1 VVVKEIEK
9 GLTFDDVLL
18 VPQKFSLHSRKEVST
33 ETFFTKKI
41 RLNIPIV
48 SSAMDT
54 VTESEMAITMARHGG
69 IGVIHRFMSIE
80 RQVQEVQRVKRAENI
95 IIEKPYVLPLKSTV
109 GKAKE
114 LMENYGVGGLL
125 VVDEEG
131 KLKGLVT
138 KRDILFE
145 EDYEKPITEV
155 MTPKERL
162 VVSTRKITLEEA
174 KEIFKKYKVE
184 KLPLVDEEDKV
195 VGLVTAK
202 DIMIKSMYPN
212 AARDQKGRLLVAA
225 AIGIKEGYLDRAKA
239 LLDAGADAL
248 VIDVAHGHTDEVIRA
263 VRKLKETF
271 GDIQLV
277 AGNVATPDG
286 FEDLASAGADAVKV
300 GIGPGAVCTTRIVT
314 GVGVPQLTA
323 ILNCAEKS
331 IEMDVPMIAD
341 GGIRNSGDLVKAI
354 AAGASTV
361 MIGSLLA
368 GTDESPGATISR
380 GGRKYK
386 VYRGMASFYAMLARD
401 LKEGKQID
409 FDLDAIVDYAYTSEG
424 VEAYVPYR
432 GSASELLRQLV
443 SALRAGMSYCGAR
456 NIREL
461 WSNAKFISLSE
472 AGIKE
477 SYPHDV
483 EVIE

>member
-1 VVVKEIEK
+1 VVIKEIEK

-18 VPQKFSLHSRKEVST
+18 VPQKFSLRSRKEVST

-41 RLNIPIV
+41 WLNIPIV

-69 IGVIHRFMSIE
+69 IGVIHRFMPIE
-80 RQVQEVQRVKRAENI
+80 RQTQEVQRVKRAENI
-95 IIEKPYVLPLKSTV
+95 IIERPYTLPLNSTV
-109 GKAKE
+109 GKARE
-114 LMENYGVGGLL
+114 LMEKYGVGGLL
-125 VVDEEG
+125 VVDEDG

-145 EDYEKPITEV
+145 ESNERPITDV
-155 MTPKERL
+155 MTPRERL
-162 VVSTRKITLEEA
+162 VVSTRRITLEEA

-184 KLPLVDEEDKV
+184 KLPLVDENDRV

-263 VRKLKETF
+263 VRKLKEVF
-271 GDIQLV
+271 GDVQVV
-277 AGNVATPDG
+277 AGNVATPEG

-300 GIGPGAVCTTRIVT
+300 GIGPGAVCTTRIVA

-323 ILNCAEKS
+323 ILSCAEKS
-331 IEMDVPMIAD
+331 VEMDVPLIAD

-368 GTDESPGATISR
+368 GTDESPGATISK

-401 LKEGKQID
+401 LKEGRQID
-409 FDLDAIVDYAYTSEG
+409 FDLDSIVDYAYTSEG

>member
-1 VVVKEIEK
+1 MVVKEIEK

-248 VIDVAHGHTDEVIRA
+248 VMDVAHGHTDEVIRA

-386 VYRGMASFYAMLARD
+386 VYR
-401 LKEGKQID
+401 
-409 FDLDAIVDYAYTSEG
+409 
-424 VEAYVPYR
+424 
-432 GSASELLRQLV
+432 
-443 SALRAGMSYCGAR
+443 
-456 NIREL
+456 
-461 WSNAKFISLSE
+461 
-472 AGIKE
+472 
-477 SYPHDV
+477 
-483 EVIE
+483 

>member
-1 VVVKEIEK
+1 MVVKEIER

-18 VPQKFSLHSRKEVST
+18 VPRRFPLHSRKEVSI

-80 RQVQEVQRVKRAENI
+80 RQAQEVQRVKRAENI
-95 IIEKPYVLPLKSTV
+95 IIEKPYTLPFKSTV

-125 VVDEEG
+125 VVEEDG

-145 EDYEKPITEV
+145 ENYEKPIIDV
-155 MTPKERL
+155 MTPRERL

-225 AIGIKEGYLDRAKA
+225 AIGIREGYLERAKV
-239 LLDAGADAL
+239 LLDASADAL

-271 GDIQLV
+271 GDIQVV
-277 AGNVATPDG
+277 AGNVATPEG

-300 GIGPGAVCTTRIVT
+300 GIGPGTVCTTRIVT

-323 ILNCAEKS
+323 ILSCAEKS
-331 IEMDVPMIAD
+331 IEWGVPIIAD

-380 GGRKYK
+380 GGKKYK

-401 LKEGKQID
+401 FKEDKQID
-409 FDLDAIVDYAYTSEG
+409 LDSIVDYAYTSEG

-432 GSASELLRQLV
+432 GRASELLNQLV
-443 SALRAGMSYCGAR
+443 AALRAGMSYCGAR

-461 WSNAKFISLSE
+461 WNNAKFISLSE

>member
-1 VVVKEIEK
+1 MVVKNIEK

-18 VPQKFSLHSRKEVST
+18 VPQRSSVHSRKEVST
-33 ETFFTKKI
+33 ESFFTKGI
-41 RLNIPIV
+41 QLNIPIV

-54 VTESEMAITMARHGG
+54 VTEAEMAITMARHGG
-69 IGVIHRFMSIE
+69 IGVVHRFMPIE
-80 RQVQEVQRVKRAENI
+80 KQAQEVQRVKRAENI
-95 IIEKPYVLPLKSTV
+95 IIERPYTLPLKSTV
-109 GKAKE
+109 GRARA
-114 LMENYGVGGLL
+114 LMEEYGVGGLL
-125 VVDEEG
+125 VVDEDG
-131 KLKGLVT
+131 KLRGLVT

-145 EDYEKPITEV
+145 ENNDRPITEV
-155 MTPKERL
+155 MTPRERL
-162 VVSTRKITLEEA
+162 VVSSGRITLEEA
-174 KEIFKKYKVE
+174 REIFKKHKVE
-184 KLPLVDEEDKV
+184 KLPLVDEEDRV

-212 AARDQKGRLLVAA
+212 AARDRKGRLLVAA
-225 AIGIKEGYLDRAKA
+225 AIGIKEGYLERAKA

-248 VIDVAHGHTDEVIRA
+248 VVDVAHGHTDEVIRV

-271 GDIQLV
+271 GDVQVV
-277 AGNVATPDG
+277 AGNVATPEG

-300 GIGPGAVCTTRIVT
+300 GIGPGAVCTTRIVA

-331 IEMDVPMIAD
+331 FDLGVPMIAD
-341 GGIRNSGDLVKAI
+341 GGIRNSGDLVKAL

-361 MIGSLLA
+361 MLGSLLA
-368 GTDESPGATISR
+368 GTDESPGTTISR

-386 VYRGMASFYAMLARD
+386 VYRGMASFYAMLAREV
-401 LKEGKQID
+401 KEGKQVE
-409 FDLDAIVDYAYTSEG
+409 LDSVADYAYTSEG

-432 GSASELLRQLV
+432 GSASELLKQLV
-443 SALRAGMSYCGAR
+443 AALRAGMSYCGAR

-461 WSNAKFISLSE
+461 WDKAKFISISE

>member
-1 VVVKEIEK
+1 MVVKEIEK

>member
-1 VVVKEIEK
+1 MVVKDIEK

-18 VPQKFSLHSRKEVST
+18 VPRKSSIQSRKEVST
-33 ETFFTKKI
+33 ESLFTKGI

-54 VTESEMAITMARHGG
+54 VTEADMAITMARLGG
-69 IGVIHRFMSIE
+69 IGVIHRFMPME
-80 RQVQEVQRVKRAENI
+80 RQAQEVQRVKRAENI
-95 IIEKPYVLPLKSTV
+95 IIEKPYTLPAESNV
-109 GKAKE
+109 GKARR
-114 LMENYGVGGLL
+114 LMEEYGVGGLL

-145 EDYEKPITEV
+145 EDDGKPIVNV
-155 MTPKERL
+155 MTPRERL
-162 VVSTRKITLEEA
+162 VVSSGRITLEEA
-174 KEIFKKYKVE
+174 REIFKKYKVE
-184 KLPLVDEEDKV
+184 KLPLVDEKDRV

-212 AARDQKGRLLVAA
+212 AARDHKGRLFVAA
-225 AIGIKEGYLDRAKA
+225 AIGIKEGYLDRARM

-248 VIDVAHGHTDEVIRA
+248 VVDVAHGHTDEVIKV
-263 VRKLKETF
+263 VRRLKETF
-271 GDIQLV
+271 GEVQVI
-277 AGNVATPDG
+277 AGNVATPEG

-300 GIGPGAVCTTRIVT
+300 GIGPGAVCTTRIVA

-323 ILNCAEKS
+323 ILNCADKS
-331 IEMDVPMIAD
+331 VELGVPMIAD
-341 GGIRNSGDLVKAI
+341 GGIRNSGDLVKAL

-361 MIGSLLA
+361 MLGSLLA
-368 GTDESPGATISR
+368 GTDESPGTTISR

-386 VYRGMASFYAMLARD
+386 VYRGMASFYAMLAREV
-401 LKEGKQID
+401 KEGKQME
-409 FDLDAIVDYAYTSEG
+409 LDSVVDYAYTSEG

-432 GSASELLRQLV
+432 GSASELLKQLV
-443 SALRAGMSYCGAR
+443 AALRAGMSYCGAR
-456 NIREL
+456 NIIEL
-461 WSNAKFISLSE
+461 WKNAKFINISE
-472 AGIKE
+472 ASIKE

-483 EVIE
+483 EVIG

>member
-1 VVVKEIEK
+1 MVVKEIEK

-477 SYPHDV
+477 SY
-483 EVIE
+483 

>member
-1 VVVKEIEK
+1 MVVKEIEK

-248 VIDVAHGHTDEVIRA
+248 VMDVAHGHTDEVIRA

>member
-1 VVVKEIEK
+1 MVVKEIEK

-155 MTPKERL
+155 MTPKE
-162 VVSTRKITLEEA
+162 
-174 KEIFKKYKVE
+174 
-184 KLPLVDEEDKV
+184 
-195 VGLVTAK
+195 
-202 DIMIKSMYPN
+202 
-212 AARDQKGRLLVAA
+212 
-225 AIGIKEGYLDRAKA
+225 
-239 LLDAGADAL
+239 
-248 VIDVAHGHTDEVIRA
+248 
-263 VRKLKETF
+263 
-271 GDIQLV
+271 
-277 AGNVATPDG
+277 
-286 FEDLASAGADAVKV
+286 
-300 GIGPGAVCTTRIVT
+300 
-314 GVGVPQLTA
+314 
-323 ILNCAEKS
+323 
-331 IEMDVPMIAD
+331 
-341 GGIRNSGDLVKAI
+341 
-354 AAGASTV
+354 
-361 MIGSLLA
+361 
-368 GTDESPGATISR
+368 
-380 GGRKYK
+380 
-386 VYRGMASFYAMLARD
+386 
-401 LKEGKQID
+401 
-409 FDLDAIVDYAYTSEG
+409 
-424 VEAYVPYR
+424 
-432 GSASELLRQLV
+432 
-443 SALRAGMSYCGAR
+443 
-456 NIREL
+456 
-461 WSNAKFISLSE
+461 
-472 AGIKE
+472 
-477 SYPHDV
+477 
-483 EVIE
+483 

>member
-18 VPQKFSLHSRKEVST
+18 VPRRFSLRSRKEVST

-69 IGVIHRFMSIE
+69 IGVIHRFMPIE
-80 RQVQEVQRVKRAENI
+80 RQTQEVQRVKRAENI
-95 IIEKPYVLPLKSTV
+95 IIERPYTLPLNSTV
-109 GKAKE
+109 GKARE
-114 LMENYGVGGLL
+114 LMEKYGVGGLL
-125 VVDEEG
+125 VVDEDG

-145 EDYEKPITEV
+145 ENNEKPITDV
-155 MTPKERL
+155 MTPRERL
-162 VVSTRKITLEEA
+162 VVSTRRITLEEA

-184 KLPLVDEEDKV
+184 KLPLVDENDRV

-263 VRKLKETF
+263 VRKLKEVF
-271 GDIQLV
+271 GDVQVV

-331 IEMDVPMIAD
+331 IEMDVPLIAD
-341 GGIRNSGDLVKAI
+341 GGIRSSGDLVKAI

-368 GTDESPGATISR
+368 GTDESPGATISK

-409 FDLDAIVDYAYTSEG
+409 FDLDSIADYAYTSEG

-456 NIREL
+456 SIREL

>member
-1 VVVKEIEK
+1 MVVKEIEK

-18 VPQKFSLHSRKEVST
+18 APQKSSLRSRKEVST
-33 ETFFTKKI
+33 ETLFTKKI

-54 VTESEMAITMARHGG
+54 VTESDMAIVMARHGG

-80 RQVQEVQRVKRAENI
+80 RQAQEVQRVKRAENI

-125 VVDEEG
+125 VVDDDG

-145 EDYEKPITEV
+145 ENYEKPITEV
-155 MTPKERL
+155 MTPRERL

-174 KEIFKKYKVE
+174 KEIFRKYKVE
-184 KLPLVDEEDKV
+184 KLPLVDENDKV

-212 AARDQKGRLLVAA
+212 AARDHKGRLLVAA
-225 AIGIKEGYLDRAKA
+225 AIGIKEGYLDRADV
-239 LLDAGADAL
+239 LLNAGADAL
-248 VIDVAHGHTDEVIRA
+248 VIDVAHGHTEEVIRA
-263 VRKLKETF
+263 VKKLKQTF
-271 GDIQLV
+271 GDVQVV
-277 AGNVATPDG
+277 AGNVATPEG

-323 ILNCAEKS
+323 ILSCAEKS
-331 IEMDVPMIAD
+331 IELDVPMIAD

-409 FDLDAIVDYAYTSEG
+409 LDLDSIADYAYTSEG